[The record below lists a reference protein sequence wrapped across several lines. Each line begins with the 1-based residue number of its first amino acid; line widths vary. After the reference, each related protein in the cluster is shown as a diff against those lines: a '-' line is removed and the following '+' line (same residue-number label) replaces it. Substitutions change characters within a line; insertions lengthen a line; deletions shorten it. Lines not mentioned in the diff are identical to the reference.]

1 MQQDDKNKNIEVL
14 KEAKKRYHLTD
25 IHIQMAR
32 DLGLNPKKF
41 GSLANN
47 KQEKWK
53 SPLSEFIEGIYFKHF
68 KKEKPDIIKK
78 IRMKITV
85 NYIYVTIEGDYYQ
98 VCFDEKEDDGSTEIT
113 NAPYFLIQRQFEMPD
128 GGEIYIESHD
138 DNYIGHFKVKESI
151 LQRDKFTI
159 ELKRPKFS
167 YIEISFNSTE
177 NKFNALRSALKIM
190 VPNYKEEL

>member
-1 MQQDDKNKNIEVL
+1 
-14 KEAKKRYHLTD
+14 
-25 IHIQMAR
+25 
-32 DLGLNPKKF
+32 
-41 GSLANN
+41 
-47 KQEKWK
+47 
-53 SPLSEFIEGIYFKHF
+53 
-68 KKEKPDIIKK
+68 
-78 IRMKITV
+78 MKITL

-113 NAPYFLIQRQFEMPD
+113 DDPYFLIQRQFEMPD

-138 DNYIGHFKVKESI
+138 RNYIGHFKVKEMI

-177 NKFNALRSALKIM
+177 NKFNKLRNALKMM
-190 VPNYKEEL
+190 VPNYKEKLLRNI